1 MSFGNHKPEHHD
13 SRGSLPLND
22 DLDKLNQLGGLNDLM
37 GPETQ
42 GNLDRLAHDGN
53 KLGHDLKHPS
63 LDKAG
68 LDHTLGDVGKFA
80 DDLNNSPLGKLDNLA
95 GDLAANDANG
105 QNGDADKDKVKR
117 PENDLDALNDLGNVG
132 SLASRADK
140 GDHGKQK
147 GQDINPAEAL
157 KDASNLADDLKH
169 NQPHKLGKDV
179 GKLGKDAGLGALSFG
194 PMEDTAFGKGKNPLD
209 HPLDRKVT
217 NGSIMPEDLRN
228 QRGNDS
234 YHPRPPKTLLDRL
247 KDGGKYVGRKFKDG
261 LKSAFSHATSGVMSA
276 VHHLTGASIAK
287 ATAAKIVASGMII
300 PALAGGGLIGVAV
313 NQDSNYQVLDAGN
326 ICGVANDN
334 GMGFA
339 DSDSTGGGANGDW
352 TKPGTTAYKTAKSL
366 FMSWV
371 HAGCSGAAAAGIV
384 GYITGEGG
392 TFNIPDRAEGHN
404 GNDEKTNGIAY
415 GVTPTPV
422 GSGYSVG
429 GGGVYQL
436 TPYTGFAPVGD
447 KKWLSVE
454 AQTKYFK
461 KVKLPGWNK
470 AYDYSGK
477 APTFKAFAHLT
488 DPEDAT
494 KAWDAAEIGVVSNMA
509 GRVANAK
516 KAYKMFDGSKY
527 QANDS
532 LLGKVAGGVADAN
545 SSIAETIN
553 NILCK
558 SGNGDSGPVVAG
570 SWGKPFPGFTK
581 ANISSPFGDRGGWH
595 DGIDVVSLKG
605 PVDIHAIHG
614 GKVAKIGCT
623 TTAPDQSQI
632 GYYVIVQ
639 SPDGYSEIYQE
650 YAFTKSSGDK
660 VTKVHVGDH
669 VKTGQV
675 IGRLS
680 TSTPG
685 VTHIHIGV
693 FKGSA
698 SQLWTDGEAHA
709 FTPNYP
715 KWKDPAKLIFG
726 GK

>member
-1 MSFGNHKPEHHD
+1 MSFGNHKPARHGAHG
-13 SRGSLPLND
+13 SRPHND
-22 DLDKLNQLGGLNDLM
+22 GLDKLDQLGGLNDLM
-37 GPETQ
+37 GSNAL
-42 GNLDRLAHDGN
+42 GNLDRLAQDGN

-68 LDHTLGDVGKFA
+68 LDHALGDAGKFA
-80 DDLNNSPLGKLDNLA
+80 DDLNKSPLGKLDNLA
-95 GDLAANDANG
+95 GDLAAKDANG
-105 QNGDADKDKVKR
+105 QSGDADNAKSGK

-132 SLASRADK
+132 SLANHAAKAGRGNGHDL
-140 GDHGKQK
+140 
-147 GQDINPAEAL
+147 NPADAL
-157 KDASNLADDLKH
+157 KDVSNLADDLKH
-169 NQPHKLGKDV
+169 NQPHQLAKDA
-179 GKLGKDAGLGALSFG
+179 GKLGKEAGLGALSFG
-194 PMEDTAFGKGKNPLD
+194 PMEDTAFGNGKNPLD
-209 HPLDRKVT
+209 HPLDRKVA
-217 NGSIMPEDLRN
+217 NGSIMPADLRN
-228 QRGNDS
+228 QPGNDS
-234 YHPRPPKTLLDRL
+234 YHPRPPKTLLDRV
-247 KDGGKYVGRKFKDG
+247 KDGGKFVGRKFKDG

-287 ATAAKIVASGMII
+287 ATAAKIVASGMLV
-300 PALAGGGLIGVAV
+300 PALAGGGLIGVAI
-313 NQDSNYQVLDAGN
+313 NQDNNYQVLDAGN

-352 TKPGTTAYKTAKSL
+352 TKPGTTAYKTAKAI

-404 GNDEKTNGIAY
+404 GDDEKTNGIAY

-422 GSGYSVG
+422 GGGYSVG

-454 AQTKYFK
+454 EQTKYFK

-470 AYDYSGK
+470 TYDYSGK

-488 DPEDAT
+488 DPEDAC

-509 GRVANAK
+509 GRIANAK

-532 LLGKVAGGVADAN
+532 LLGKMAGGIADAN

-553 NILCK
+553 NLLCK
-558 SGNGDSGPVVAG
+558 GGAGSGGPAVAG
-570 SWGKPFPGFTK
+570 SWGKPFAGF
-581 ANISSPFGDRGGWH
+581 NRGSISSPFGPRDMGWH
-595 DGIDVVSLKG
+595 DGIDIGTANHTGV
-605 PVDIHAIHG
+605 IRAIHG
-614 GKVAKIGCT
+614 GKVTKIDC
-623 TTAPDQSQI
+623 I
-632 GYYVIVQ
+632 GHTQNDLGYFIIVQ

-650 YAFTKSSGDK
+650 FAFSMEDGKK
-660 VTKVHVGDH
+660 VSKVKVGDT
-669 VKTGQV
+669 VKTGQP
-675 IGRLS
+675 ICELS
-680 TSTPG
+680 PSTPNC
-685 VTHIHIGV
+685 THIHIGV
-693 FKGSA
+693 FKGTGA
-698 SQLWTDGEAHA
+698 QLFSDGIPHS

-715 KWKDPAKLIFG
+715 KWKDPAKLILG
-726 GK
+726 

>member
-13 SRGSLPLND
+13 SGRSHNH
-22 DLDKLNQLGGLNDLM
+22 DLDGLNQLGGINDLM
-37 GPETQ
+37 GPQ
-42 GNLDRLAHDGN
+42 GQDNLNQLAKDGN
-53 KLGHDLKHPS
+53 KLGHDLKHSAAHPS
-63 LDKAG
+63 KAN
-68 LDHTLGDVGKFA
+68 LGKSLNDAGNFANDLAKSPLGQLSNFA
-80 DDLNNSPLGKLDNLA
+80 DDLAKD
-95 GDLAANDANG
+95 DANDPSKNKND
-105 QNGDADKDKVKR
+105 QDQEK
-117 PENDLDALNDLGNVG
+117 PTNDLEALNDLGNVG
-132 SLASRADK
+132 SLANRANKDDK
-140 GDHGKQK
+140 NKKPIDPKQ
-147 GQDINPAEAL
+147 AL
-157 KDASNLADDLKH
+157 NDASNLANDMQHGGD
-169 NQPHKLGKDV
+169 PSKLGKDV
-179 GKLGKDAGLGALSFG
+179 GKLAKNGGLGALGFG
-194 PMEDTAFGKGKNPLD
+194 PMEGTAFGKPNPLH
-209 HPLDRKVT
+209 HPIDSKVA
-217 NGSIMPEDLRN
+217 NGSIRPEDLKNMNATGPR
-228 QRGNDS
+228 S
-234 YHPRPPKTLLDRL
+234 RPPRTMFDRL
-247 KDGGKYVGRKFKDG
+247 KNGARKAGRGLKNG
-261 LKSAFSHATSGVMSA
+261 LKSAFSGVTNGVINA
-276 VHHLTGASIAK
+276 VHHMTGATIAK
-287 ATAAKIVASGMII
+287 ATAAKIAATGLMI
-300 PALAGGGLIGVAV
+300 PALVGGGLIGVAV
-313 NQDSNYQVLDAGN
+313 NQDNNYQVLDEGN

-470 AYDYSGK
+470 TYDYSGK

-488 DPEDAT
+488 DPEDAC

-553 NILCK
+553 NIMCK
-558 SGNGDSGPVVAG
+558 SGNGDGGPVVAG

-581 ANISSPFGDRGGWH
+581 ANITSPFGDRGSWH

-614 GKVAKIGCT
+614 GKVTKIGCT

-675 IGRLS
+675 ICRWS

-685 VTHIHIGV
+685 VNHIHIGV
-693 FKGSA
+693 FKGSS

>member
-1 MSFGNHKPEHHD
+1 MSFGNHKSEHHD

-37 GPETQ
+37 GPKTQ

-132 SLASRADK
+132 SLASRANK

-147 GQDINPAEAL
+147 GKDINPADAL

-179 GKLGKDAGLGALSFG
+179 GKLGKDTGLGALSFG

-209 HPLDRKVT
+209 HPLDRKVA

-261 LKSAFSHATSGVMSA
+261 LKSAFSHATGGVMSA

-287 ATAAKIVASGMII
+287 ATAAKIVATGMLV
-300 PALAGGGLIGVAV
+300 PALAGGSLIGVAV
-313 NQDSNYQVLDAGN
+313 NQDNNYQVLDAGN

-334 GMGFA
+334 GMGEA
-339 DSDSTGGGANGDW
+339 DSDGAVGNTGGSDGDFK
-352 TKPGTTAYKTAKSL
+352 TSNTARKHAKSV
-366 FMSWV
+366 FMAWV
-371 HAGCSGAAAAGIV
+371 NLGLSGAAASGIV
-384 GYITGEGG
+384 GWTNSEGG
-392 TFNIPDRAEGHN
+392 YGILDRAEGHY

-415 GVTPTPV
+415 GVAPINDH
-422 GSGYSVG
+422 G
-429 GGGVYQL
+429 GGGGIYQF
-436 TPYTGFAPVGD
+436 TPYTKFAGLND
-447 KKWLSVE
+447 KKWLSAREQNKFVMKSLKGGDWISSYDL
-454 AQTKYFK
+454 TGKNHSFK
-461 KVKLPGWNK
+461 E
-470 AYDYSGK
+470 
-477 APTFKAFAHLT
+477 FAHEK
-488 DPEDAT
+488 DPG
-494 KAWDAAEIGVVSNMA
+494 DAALEWQAYERGQVSA
-509 GRVANAK
+509 GSDVAQRKIADAK
-516 KAYKMFDGSKY
+516 WIYKHFNGSKY

-532 LLGKVAGGVADAN
+532 LLGKMAGGIADAN

-553 NILCK
+553 NLICK
-558 SGNGDSGPVVAG
+558 GGGSGGPAVAG
-570 SWGKPFPGFTK
+570 SWGKPFPGF
-581 ANISSPFGDRGGWH
+581 NRGSISSPFGPRDMGWH
-595 DGIDVVSLKG
+595 DGIDIGTANHTGV
-605 PVDIHAIHG
+605 IRAIHG
-614 GKVAKIGCT
+614 GKVTKIGC
-623 TTAPDQSQI
+623 I
-632 GYYVIVQ
+632 GSTQNDLGYFIIVQ

-650 YAFTKSSGDK
+650 FAFSMADGKK
-660 VTKVHVGDH
+660 VSKVKVGDT
-669 VKTGQV
+669 VKTGQP
-675 IGRLS
+675 IAELS
-680 TSTPG
+680 PSTPN

-693 FKGSA
+693 FKGSG
-698 SQLWTDGEAHA
+698 SQLFSDGIPHS

-715 KWKDPAKLIFG
+715 KWKDPAKLILG
-726 GK
+726 